1 MNGKGDRNRT
11 TDRNAYNRGWER
23 IFGGNIDSTKAET
36 FSDVGAIPTSS
47 TIEKTDWMKV
57 CFAVDVCERDS
68 DTNELT
74 DYCTICGLNYCDSPC
89 PGPTEDGWEY
99 EERSTGMWARKIPEE
114 RTIETKPFKDD
125 PIGHGIK
132 YASRSVGKNIW
143 FLIE

>member
-11 TDRNAYNRGWER
+11 TDRKAYNRGWER

-47 TIEKTDWMKV
+47 TIEK
-57 CFAVDVCERDS
+57 R
-68 DTNELT
+68 
-74 DYCTICGLNYCDSPC
+74 
-89 PGPTEDGWEY
+89 
-99 EERSTGMWARKIPEE
+99 
-114 RTIETKPFKDD
+114 PFPAN
-125 PIGHGIK
+125 PIRHGIK